1 MFYCI
6 FEEEERRSYYIIT
19 CNIIIWHFYTI
30 MKYILFIIV
39 VMKYFF
45 LIILKYIKFEIKE
58 KQIRKYYNYIYI
70 LIIEKSLTEIKL
82 RVLIYINVI

>member
-1 MFYCI
+1 
-6 FEEEERRSYYIIT
+6 
-19 CNIIIWHFYTI
+19 

>member
-1 MFYCI
+1 
-6 FEEEERRSYYIIT
+6 
-19 CNIIIWHFYTI
+19 

-70 LIIEKSLTEIKL
+70 LIIEKSFTEIKL